1 MTTIRL
7 PPDFKEFL
15 RLLAESRVEYLVVGG
30 YAVAYYGHPRAT
42 GDMDIWIRM
51 SEANALATERVLKSF
66 GFDLPEVDAALFM
79 RPDQVIR
86 MGNPP
91 LRLEILT
98 TIDGVE
104 FSECYERRIVSDID
118 GVPIVFIALED
129 LKKNKRAAGRPQ
141 DLSDLD
147 RL

>member
-15 RLLAESRVEYLVVGG
+15 RLLAENGVEYLVVGG
-30 YAVAYYGHPRAT
+30 YAVAFHGHPRAT
-42 GDMDIWIRM
+42 GDMDLWIRM
-51 SEANALATERVLKSF
+51 SEANARGTERVLKSF
-66 GFDLPEVDAALFM
+66 GFDLPEVNAALFM
-79 RPDQVIR
+79 LPDQVIR

-104 FSECYERRIVSDID
+104 FSECYERRIVSDVD
-118 GVPIVFIALED
+118 GVPVTFIALAD

-141 DLSDLD
+141 DLSDLEQ
-147 RL
+147 L